1 MIPTARPASS
11 TIAPVPDVDLKPTAE
26 MALNAKR
33 GLELRRKHGKGG
45 TAVGVARAR
54 DLARRANLSPD
65 TVRRMHSF
73 FSRHEGNQAGG
84 EDDAGYIAWLLWG
97 GDAGK
102 GWAERKTKELD
113 KETAMRSDTYKA
125 IASRLGMASRPGA
138 KARFA
143 GDRYDD
149 LERASQRI
157 NKMLPSLAAK
167 LRAGGL
173 RVTGVHSHD
182 LDTDADIAVTLPN
195 GKEASL
201 QIAEDGWSVNVTGM
215 DKQGEYFKEVAQGS
229 LAQIDAGVAKLISL
243 AKSRTARP

>member
-1 MIPTARPASS
+1 MIPIPRPASS

-26 MALNAKR
+26 MASNAKR

-125 IASRLGMASRPGA
+125 IASRLGMAARPAA
-138 KARFA
+138 KAAMSKASDVLDFIKRSIASGQTVYVQTAMRTTKVTPSVYAKWEATGKPLFKLGKD
-143 GDRYDD
+143 GD
-149 LERASQRI
+149 LLMASGSSYVRLTSGDQ
-157 NKMLPSLAAK
+157 LLV
-167 LRAGGL
+167 
-173 RVTGVHSHD
+173 RV
-182 LDTDADIAVTLPN
+182 A
-195 GKEASL
+195 
-201 QIAEDGWSVNVTGM
+201 
-215 DKQGEYFKEVAQGS
+215 
-229 LAQIDAGVAKLISL
+229 
-243 AKSRTARP
+243 ARP

>member
-11 TIAPVPDVDLKPTAE
+11 TIVPVPDVDLKPTAE
-26 MALNAKR
+26 MAANAKR

-102 GWAERKTKELD
+102 GWAERKTKELN

-125 IASRLGMASRPGA
+125 IASRLGMAARPAAKAAMSNDGFAVTDAEYEVLQANAVNQKRMISLGSVADYVLTAGDRALRERAKAALAAA
-138 KARFA
+138 KARNDA
-143 GDRYDD
+143 WHRMW
-149 LERASQRI
+149 EQAST
-157 NKMLPSLAAK
+157 PAA
-167 LRAGGL
+167 R
-173 RVTGVHSHD
+173 
-182 LDTDADIAVTLPN
+182 ADI
-195 GKEASL
+195 ERR
-201 QIAEDGWSVNVTGM
+201 AEQAERGM
-215 DKQGEYFKEVAQGS
+215 RRWKQQSRQGF
-229 LAQIDAGVAKLISL
+229 
-243 AKSRTARP
+243 SRA

>member
-1 MIPTARPASS
+1 MIPTTRPASS

-26 MALNAKR
+26 MAANAKR
-33 GLELRRKHGKGG
+33 GLELRRQHGKGG

-102 GWAERKTKELD
+102 GWAERKTKELN

-125 IASRLGMASRPGA
+125 IASRLGMAARPGA
-138 KARFA
+138 KAKFDVGEVRRVVNEFIADLPASATRDALQRALFDYGDNSAAEARMLQQGNKADARRFNHEVGRA
-143 GDRYDD
+143 NEIAVASWRRLGGDARMG
-149 LERASQRI
+149 E
-157 NKMLPSLAAK
+157 
-167 LRAGGL
+167 LRA
-173 RVTGVHSHD
+173 V
-182 LDTDADIAVTLPN
+182 
-195 GKEASL
+195 L
-201 QIAEDGWSVNVTGM
+201 Q
-215 DKQGEYFKEVAQGS
+215 
-229 LAQIDAGVAKLISL
+229 KLGQMRF
-243 AKSRTARP
+243 SRP